1 MAEDTGKRCP
11 PLFFPEKGILQ
22 NQKPSG
28 KSASAVKQRNAAF
41 GNTAPQKPNR
51 KRLGEGIGL

>member
-1 MAEDTGKRCP
+1 MAEDPGKRCP
-11 PLFFPEKGILQ
+11 PLFFHEKGILQ

>member
-11 PLFFPEKGILQ
+11 PLFFHEKGILQ

-28 KSASAVKQRNAAF
+28 KFASAVKQRNAAF